1 MAIMIIVVAS
11 FFFVMVILSFFKS
24 LQTLV
29 FWLVLAFLLVIFFVD
44 FFFITNHE
52 QVKNF
57 WILFLVFVGLL
68 AIAALFVFFTF
79 PQRLFNHRRWSQL
92 YIQSHF
98 WYSLAYVLLL
108 FVIHLGLKNMFSYDD
123 QVM

>member
-1 MAIMIIVVAS
+1 M
-11 FFFVMVILSFFKS
+11 
-24 LQTLV
+24 V

-44 FFFITNHE
+44 FFFITTHE

-57 WILFLVFVGLL
+57 WIPFFIFLSLL

-79 PQRLFNHRRWSQL
+79 PQRLCNHRRESQL
-92 YIQSHF
+92 FLQSHF

-108 FVIHLGLKNMFSYDD
+108 FVIHMGLKNMFKYDD
-123 QVM
+123 QVMQDRQAEQQA

>member
-1 MAIMIIVVAS
+1 MI
-11 FFFVMVILSFFKS
+11 
-24 LQTLV
+24 

-57 WILFLVFVGLL
+57 WIPFFIFLTLL

-79 PQRLFNHRRWSQL
+79 PQRLCNHRRESQL
-92 YIQSHF
+92 F
-98 WYSLAYVLLL
+98 L
-108 FVIHLGLKNMFSYDD
+108 
-123 QVM
+123 